1 MAQVQRGIY
10 EVKVYKDYCKACG
23 LCVAWCPQDVLA
35 EDEEG
40 YPLSPGIDNCINC
53 KLCER
58 HCPDF
63 AIEIV
68 APQEV
73 RLVEGVIRDQRYG

>member
-1 MAQVQRGIY
+1 MATITPGIY
-10 EVKVYKDYCKACG
+10 EVRVNKDYCKACG

-35 EDEEG
+35 DDDEG
-40 YPLSPGIDNCINC
+40 YPLAPGIEHCINC

-63 AIEIV
+63 AIEII
-68 APQEV
+68 APSEV
-73 RLVEGVIRDQRYG
+73 RVKEHILAEGV

>member
-1 MAQVQRGIY
+1 MAKIRRGVFEIR
-10 EVKVYKDYCKACG
+10 VYKDYCKACG
-23 LCVAWCPQDVLA
+23 LCVAWCPQEVLA

-40 YPLSPGIDNCINC
+40 YPITPGLSQCINC

-63 AIEIV
+63 AIEII
-68 APQEV
+68 PPEEKEEID
-73 RLVEGVIRDQRYG
+73 VEAFIYAR

>member
-1 MAQVQRGIY
+1 MAHIRRGIF
-10 EVKVYKDYCKACG
+10 EIKVYKELCKACG

-35 EDEEG
+35 EDEAG
-40 YPLSPGIDNCINC
+40 YPITPGLSQCINC

-63 AIEIV
+63 AIEII
-68 APQEV
+68 PPEV
-73 RLVEGVIRDQRYG
+73 EVDDVQALLHAR

>member
-1 MAQVQRGIY
+1 MSSVTPGIY
-10 EVKVYKDYCKACG
+10 EVHVNKDYCKACG

-35 EDEEG
+35 DDEEG
-40 YPLSPGIDNCINC
+40 YPLAPGLANCINC

-63 AIEIV
+63 AIEII
-68 APQEV
+68 APSDV
-73 RLVEGVIRDQRYG
+73 LVKEHILAEGV

>member
-1 MAQVQRGIY
+1 MAQVTPGIY
-10 EVKVYKDYCKACG
+10 EVQVDKNFCKACG

-35 EDEEG
+35 EDDER
-40 YPLSPGIDNCINC
+40 YPFALHLEKCINC

-63 AIEIV
+63 AIEII
-68 APQEV
+68 APSEV
-73 RLVEGVIRDQRYG
+73 LMIEDILAEGA

>member
-1 MAQVQRGIY
+1 MTSIVRGIY
-10 EVKVYKDYCKACG
+10 QINVYKELCKACG

-35 EDEEG
+35 ADAEG
-40 YPLSPGIDNCINC
+40 YPITPYLAQCINC

-63 AIEIV
+63 AIEVIPPEVEV
-68 APQEV
+68 ADVQSILHA
-73 RLVEGVIRDQRYG
+73 R